1 MMQDP
6 AEAKINVLKGL
17 IDYMRKLE
25 LGKDPE
31 ETAAAM
37 DAMKSSHPAN
47 GMVPE
52 EDETMEDE
60 MAESPEEQ
68 HQEEESGEEEHPI
81 ASDFKKFLND
91 RHLPK
96 IGSNVTMMVEA
107 KKPMGKPMAAE
118 IEVEKS
124 RGRKKKYM
132 R

>member
-1 MMQDP
+1 MDP
-6 AEAKINVLKGL
+6 VQAKMNVLKGL

-31 ETAAAM
+31 ESKNAM
-37 DAMKSSHPAN
+37 NAMMNPHLAHDMK
-47 GMVPE
+47 PE
-52 EDETMEDE
+52 SEETMEDE

-68 HQEEESGEEEHPI
+68 KQEEESGEEEHPI

-107 KKPMGKPMAAE
+107 KKPMGHPME
-118 IEVEKS
+118 TKMEVEKS